1 MQWDHEV
8 DLVSVG
14 SGAGGLATAIVAV
27 DGGETVFVAQ
37 SRRWSP
43 YRLGVEVSD
52 HETNTYLD
60 AVTDVARTAR
70 ANARGVD
77 LPVRLVD
84 VAVPGSLS
92 CNRRGVVE
100 PFVGAHL
107 GNWAADCLAAPHAVL
122 YSRVTDRHMALVRS
136 ISGGNIE
143 AAVVGSLDPDRD
155 GWVIDDW
162 LSAQAQRRG
171 IDVHED
177 SSLERLVFV
186 DGRVVGA
193 VVMTPDGPCAV
204 AARRGV
210 VVASGRHCVGGAAA
224 DRMSVETPLQVC
236 VVSQIASR
244 FGRVELLARPRAG
257 SRLAPTRQNRQP
269 RSRKL
274 SSRVRCH
281 GIAPGQVHDGGP

>member
-37 SRRWSP
+37 SRRRGA
-43 YRLGVEVSD
+43 YRFGIEVSD
-52 HETNTYLD
+52 HDTNTYLD
-60 AVTDVARTAR
+60 AVTEVARTAR
-70 ANARGVD
+70 AHARSAD
-77 LPVRLVD
+77 LPVRMVD
-84 VAVPGSLS
+84 AVPPGGLG

-100 PFVGAHL
+100 PFVGADL
-107 GNWAADCLAAPHAVL
+107 GNWAADCVAAPHSVL
-122 YSRVTDRHMALVRS
+122 YSRVTDRHMAPVRS
-136 ISGGNIE
+136 VSGEKIE
-143 AAVVGSLDPDRD
+143 AAVIGSLDADRD
-155 GWVIDDW
+155 EWAIDDW
-162 LSAQAQRRG
+162 LSAQAKTRG

-193 VVMTPDGPCAV
+193 VVMTPDGLCAV
-204 AARRGV
+204 SGRRGV
-210 VVASGRHCVGGAAA
+210 VVASGTHRLGGAAA
-224 DRMSVETPLQVC
+224 DRTPAQTPLQVC
-236 VVSQIASR
+236 VVSKTASR

-257 SRLAPTRQNRQP
+257 SGLAFTQQHRQA
-269 RSRKL
+269 RSRRL

-281 GIAPGQVHDGGP
+281 GIAPGQVHDGGL